1 MKNCLVFLFVL
12 CFGYVLSAQEI
23 QCKVTIDA
31 QQTGNTQLS
40 IFKTLQNDLEDFLN
54 STEWSRR
61 DLSKD
66 QRVQANFFIT
76 VTAYE
81 NNNFKATIQ
90 VQSSRPV
97 FESAMLTPVFNFM
110 DKDFNFT
117 YQEHQPLNF
126 NPNSFESNLVS
137 TMSFY
142 VYVILGLDADTFAP
156 NGGAEYFE
164 QADQIANIAQQS
176 GRSGW
181 AASAGDNSR
190 YELSRELRSSIFND
204 FHQALYVYHRLGLDV
219 MSRDIKAGKTQVVDA
234 LHLLE
239 SVNSKRSNTLLVR
252 AFFDA
257 KANEV
262 VAILSGGPQVELEQT
277 IQNLFKVAPNYGR
290 LWSNI
295 R

>member
-1 MKNCLVFLFVL
+1 MKNYLVFLFVL
-12 CFGYVLSAQEI
+12 CLGHAMWAQEI
-23 QCKVTIDA
+23 NCKVTIDA
-31 QQTGNTQLS
+31 QQTGQTQLTV
-40 IFKTLQNDLEDFLN
+40 FKTLQSDLQDFLN
-54 STEWSRR
+54 NTEWSRR
-61 DLSKD
+61 DLPED
-66 QRVQANFFIT
+66 QRVKANFFIT
-76 VTAYE
+76 VTAYSS
-81 NNNFKATIQ
+81 NQFKATLQ

-97 FESAMLTPVFNFM
+97 YGSSMVTPIFNFM

-156 NGGAEYFE
+156 DGGADYFN
-164 QADQIANIAQQS
+164 QADQIANVAQQS

-181 AASAGDNSR
+181 GASAGDNSR

-204 FHQALYVYHRLGLDV
+204 FHRALYVYHRLGLDV
-219 MSRDIKAGKTQVVDA
+219 MSQDLTQGKQAVVEA
-234 LHLLE
+234 LSLLE
-239 SVNSKRSNTLLVR
+239 AVNTKRSNTLLVR

-262 VAILSGGPQVELEQT
+262 ASIFKGGPQVDMGNTL
-277 IQNLFKVAPNYGR
+277 QNLFDIAPNYSG
-290 LWSNI
+290 LWSSI
-295 R
+295 Q